1 MQRRSATE
9 RGVTEQRSS
18 TCERSGVRS
27 PTHARQATSG
37 QGRRPRALVRQYVQ
51 RPRAA
56 CRRTGLLLGG
66 AGRRPL
72 AAHCSR
78 GAMIARLWQ
87 QKRVPPV
94 GQRKRVAGGPYPT
107 LPPGAPE
114 RGAAGAGDV
123 RGVEVQ
129 AAEAGERRERSQACV
144 AELARVQVQ
153 RRQARQAGQRGQ
165 ARVAHAAAHACAPQ
179 SARLGRWL
187 GGTLPLERHG
197 SSTAPMHDSLE
208 RHVGRSCGALRV
220 PAGTLERSAGFARC
234 RAGLTAR
241 PARGAAA
248 AARAPTAHLRRTARA
263 CAGRACATRR
273 PCRRWSPPCPT
284 GPAHTSA
291 SAAPAP
297 PGPCAAATSRNGG
310 DRASK
315 AAHTTGSDTQARKQT
330 GVQARSQT
338 Q

>member
-9 RGVTEQRSS
+9 KGVSEQRSS

-66 AGRRPL
+66 AGRRPP

-187 GGTLPLERHG
+187 GGTFPLERQG

-208 RHVGRSCGALRV
+208 RYVGRSCGALRV
-220 PAGTLERSAGFARC
+220 PAGTLERSAG
-234 RAGLTAR
+234 
-241 PARGAAA
+241 PARGPMPRGPDCPPG
-248 AARAPTAHLRRTARA
+248 ARRCGSSAGADSAP
-263 CAGRACATRR
+263 
-273 PCRRWSPPCPT
+273 PKD
-284 GPAHTSA
+284 SA
-291 SAAPAP
+291 SVCRPRMRATAPMPALVTAVSDRSSAHICVSAP
-297 PGPCAAATSRNGG
+297 SAATPLRG
-310 DRASK
+310 R
-315 AAHTTGSDTQARKQT
+315 HVT
-330 GVQARSQT
+330 
-338 Q
+338 